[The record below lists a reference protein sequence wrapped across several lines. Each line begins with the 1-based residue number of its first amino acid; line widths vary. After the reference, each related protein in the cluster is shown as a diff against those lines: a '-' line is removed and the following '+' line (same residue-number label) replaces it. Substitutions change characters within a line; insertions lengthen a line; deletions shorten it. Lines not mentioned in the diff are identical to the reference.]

1 MKVTIQYSVDLE
13 EVPNKVRDFLM
24 QAAQKSQTIE
34 AGIKYT
40 ISLMNDKMSI
50 EEQLSRID
58 EVRKQMADID
68 HTLHD
73 CSNILHGYQKALV
86 QQASSFEDSKCMNP
100 EFIEELVERIVQ
112 RVTEKSNHDLEFY
125 TINEVAS
132 LLKVSRATV
141 ERRIKD
147 EELKTYKFGGNIRIR
162 KRDLMSFLDS
172 ASP

>member
-1 MKVTIQYSVDLE
+1 
-13 EVPNKVRDFLM
+13 
-24 QAAQKSQTIE
+24 
-34 AGIKYT
+34 
-40 ISLMNDKMSI
+40 
-50 EEQLSRID
+50 
-58 EVRKQMADID
+58 
-68 HTLHD
+68 
-73 CSNILHGYQKALV
+73 
-86 QQASSFEDSKCMNP
+86 MNP

-147 EELKTYKFGGNIRIR
+147 EELKTYKFGGNTRIR

-172 ASP
+172 ASLL

>member
-1 MKVTIQYSVDLE
+1 
-13 EVPNKVRDFLM
+13 
-24 QAAQKSQTIE
+24 
-34 AGIKYT
+34 
-40 ISLMNDKMSI
+40 
-50 EEQLSRID
+50 
-58 EVRKQMADID
+58 
-68 HTLHD
+68 
-73 CSNILHGYQKALV
+73 
-86 QQASSFEDSKCMNP
+86 MNP
-100 EFIEELVERIVQ
+100 EFIDELVERFVQ

-147 EELKTYKFGGNIRIR
+147 EELKSYKFGGNIMIR

>member
-1 MKVTIQYSVDLE
+1 MKYKLVSE
-13 EVPNKVRDFLM
+13 
-24 QAAQKSQTIE
+24 
-34 AGIKYT
+34 
-40 ISLMNDKMSI
+40 
-50 EEQLSRID
+50 
-58 EVRKQMADID
+58 
-68 HTLHD
+68 
-73 CSNILHGYQKALV
+73 SNHQKALV

-100 EFIEELVERIVQ
+100 EFIEELVERILQ

-147 EELKTYKFGGNIRIR
+147 EELKTYKFGGNTRIR

-172 ASP
+172 ASLL

>member
-1 MKVTIQYSVDLE
+1 
-13 EVPNKVRDFLM
+13 
-24 QAAQKSQTIE
+24 
-34 AGIKYT
+34 
-40 ISLMNDKMSI
+40 
-50 EEQLSRID
+50 
-58 EVRKQMADID
+58 
-68 HTLHD
+68 
-73 CSNILHGYQKALV
+73 
-86 QQASSFEDSKCMNP
+86 MNP

-162 KRDLMSFLDS
+162 KKDLMSFLDS
-172 ASP
+172 VSLL

>member
-1 MKVTIQYSVDLE
+1 MKW
-13 EVPNKVRDFLM
+13 K
-24 QAAQKSQTIE
+24 
-34 AGIKYT
+34 
-40 ISLMNDKMSI
+40 
-50 EEQLSRID
+50 LSS
-58 EVRKQMADID
+58 ELV
-68 HTLHD
+68 H
-73 CSNILHGYQKALV
+73 QKALV
-86 QQASSFEDSKCMNP
+86 QQASSFEDSKCLSQ
-100 EFIEELVERIVQ
+100 EFIDELAVRIVK
-112 RVTEKSNHDLEFY
+112 RATEKSNHELEFY